1 MNRII
6 VIVTLCCAILSCSK
20 APPAQPPVAK
30 KIEKELTI
38 HNDSRIDNYHWMRL
52 SDEQKNSESPDA
64 QTEDVLDY
72 LNAENTYTKSVL
84 NHTETFQEKL
94 YTEIIGRI
102 KQTDESV
109 PYKKNG
115 YFYYTRYEEG
125 KEYPIYCRKIES
137 MENTEEVLLNVNEM
151 AEGHDYYSIRSLR
164 VSKNNQLLAFGV
176 DTISRRIYTIKIKNL
191 KTGEILTDQIEGTTG
206 SAAWANDNET
216 LFYTI
221 REPET
226 LRAYKINRH
235 ILGQTTDQDKTMF
248 IEEDDQ
254 FSSWVYK
261 TKSDEFIIIASAM
274 TESNEYQILKADN
287 ARGNFKV
294 FSKRKMKHEYSI
306 DHYKDTFYIV
316 TNRDKAKNFKLMSTS
331 ENKTDE
337 RYWQNVIEHRD
348 DVYLN
353 GIEIFK
359 NYLVIQERK
368 NGLLQLRVTTWD
380 KKTDYYL
387 DFGEAAY
394 AAYLSTNVDF
404 NLQILRYYYTS
415 LTTPGST
422 YDFDMQSKEKTL
434 LKQQEVVGG
443 YNADEYQTERLYAT
457 ANDGTSIPI
466 SLVYKKSLKIET
478 GNPLLLYAYG
488 SYGSS
493 VDARFSST
501 RLSLI
506 DRGFVFAIAHVRG
519 GQEMGR
525 DWYEDGRLMHKK
537 NTFTDFINCAEF
549 LIKEK
554 FTDSSHLFAYG
565 GSAGG
570 LLMGAIANMN
580 GMLFRGIVA
589 AVPFVDVVTTMLDET
604 IPLTTSEF
612 REWGNPKEK
621 DAYDYMKS
629 YSPYDQV
636 EAKDYPAML
645 VTTGLFDSQVQYWE
659 PAKWVAKLRELKTD
673 NNSLIMD
680 CDMETGHGGASGR
693 FKRYRRTA
701 LTYAFILDQ
710 IGVYE

>member
-6 VIVTLCCAILSCSK
+6 VIATLCCAILSCSK

-30 KIEKELTI
+30 KIKKELTI
-38 HNDSRIDNYHWMRL
+38 HDDTRIDNYYWMRL
-52 SDEQKNSESPDA
+52 SDEQKNSENPDA
-64 QTEDVLDY
+64 QTQDVLDY

-102 KQTDESV
+102 KQIDESV

-115 YFYYTRYEEG
+115 YFYYTRYEED

-137 MENTEEVLLNVNEM
+137 MENTEEVMLNVNEM

-176 DTISRRIYTIKIKNL
+176 DTLSRRIYTIKIKNL

-221 REPET
+221 RDPET

-235 ILGQTTDQDKTMF
+235 TLGQTTDQDKTMF
-248 IEEDDQ
+248 VEEDDQ
-254 FSSWVYK
+254 FSSGVYK
-261 TKSDEFIIIASAM
+261 TKSDEFIIIASRM
-274 TESNEYQILKADN
+274 TESNEYQILKANN
-287 ARGNFKV
+287 ANGNFKV

-306 DHYKDTFYIV
+306 DHYKETFYIV

-387 DFGEAAY
+387 NFGEAAY

-443 YNADEYQTERLYAT
+443 YNADEYQTERLYAA

-466 SLVYKKSLKIET
+466 SLVYKKSLKKET

-488 SYGSS
+488 SYGSPI
-493 VDARFSST
+493 DARFSST
-501 RLSLI
+501 RLSLL
-506 DRGFVFAIAHVRG
+506 DRGFIFAIAHVRG

-525 DWYEDGRLMHKK
+525 DWYENGRLMHKK

-580 GMLFRGIVA
+580 GMLFKGIVA

-710 IGVYE
+710 IGVHE

>member
-20 APPAQPPVAK
+20 APPVQPPVAK
-30 KIEKELTI
+30 KIKKELTI
-38 HNDSRIDNYHWMRL
+38 HDDTRIDNYYWMRL
-52 SDEQKNSESPDA
+52 SDEQKNSENPDA
-64 QTEDVLDY
+64 QTQDVLDY

-102 KQTDESV
+102 KQIDESV

-137 MENTEEVLLNVNEM
+137 MENTEEVMLNVNEM

-176 DTISRRIYTIKIKNL
+176 DTLSRRIYTIKIKNL

-206 SAAWANDNET
+206 SAAWANDDET

-221 REPET
+221 RDPET

-235 ILGQTTDQDKTMF
+235 VLGQTTDQDKTMF
-248 IEEDDQ
+248 VEEDNQ

-261 TKSDEFIIIASAM
+261 TKSDEFIIIASTM

-287 ARGNFKV
+287 ANGNFKV

-306 DHYKDTFYIV
+306 DHYENTFYIV

-387 DFGEAAY
+387 NFGEAAY

-457 ANDGTSIPI
+457 AIDGTSIPI
-466 SLVYKKSLKIET
+466 SLVYKKSLKKGT

-493 VDARFSST
+493 IDARFSST
-501 RLSLI
+501 RLSLL

-525 DWYEDGRLMHKK
+525 DWYESGRLMHKK

-570 LLMGAIANMN
+570 LLMGAIANKN

-589 AVPFVDVVTTMLDET
+589 AVPFVDVITTMLDET

-621 DAYDYMKS
+621 EAYDYMKS

>member
-30 KIEKELTI
+30 KIKKELTI
-38 HNDSRIDNYHWMRL
+38 HNDTRIDNYHWIRL
-52 SDEQKNSESPDA
+52 SDEQKNSENPDA
-64 QTEDVLDY
+64 QTQDVLDY

-84 NHTETFQEKL
+84 NHTEAFQEKL
-94 YTEIIGRI
+94 YTEIISRI

-109 PYKKNG
+109 PYKQNG

-137 MENTEEVLLNVNEM
+137 METTEEVLLNVNEM

-176 DTISRRIYTIKIKNL
+176 DTLSRRIYTIKIKNL

-221 REPET
+221 RDPET

-235 ILGQTTDQDKTMF
+235 ILGQKTDQDKTMF
-248 IEEDDQ
+248 VEEDDQ

-261 TKSDEFIIIASAM
+261 TKSEEFIIIASTM

-287 ARGNFKV
+287 ANGNFKV
-294 FSKRKMKHEYSI
+294 FSKRKMKHEYYI

-337 RYWQNVIEHRD
+337 RYWRNVIEHRD
-348 DVYLN
+348 DVYLE

-387 DFGEAAY
+387 NFGEAAY

-422 YDFDMQSKEKTL
+422 YDFDMQSKEKIL
-434 LKQQEVVGG
+434 LKQKEVVGG

-466 SLVYKKSLKIET
+466 SLVYKKPLKKET

-493 VDARFSST
+493 IDAGFSST
-501 RLSLI
+501 RLSLL

-525 DWYEDGRLMHKK
+525 DWYEYGRLMHKK

-554 FTDSSHLFAYG
+554 FTDSSYLFALG

-621 DAYDYMKS
+621 EAYDYMKS

-701 LTYAFILDQ
+701 LTFAFILDQ

>member
-6 VIVTLCCAILSCSK
+6 VIATLCCAILSCSK

-30 KIEKELTI
+30 KIKKELTI
-38 HNDSRIDNYHWMRL
+38 HDDTRIDNYHWMRL
-52 SDEQKNSESPDA
+52 SDEQKNSENPDA
-64 QTEDVLDY
+64 QTQDVLDY

-84 NHTETFQEKL
+84 NHTETFQEEL

-109 PYKKNG
+109 PYKQNG

-137 MENTEEVLLNVNEM
+137 MESTEEVMLNVNEM
-151 AEGHDYYSIRSLR
+151 AEGHDYYSIRSLQ

-176 DTISRRIYTIKIKNL
+176 DTLSRRIYTIKIKNL
-191 KTGEILTDQIEGTTG
+191 KTGEILTDQIKGTTG

-226 LRAYKINRH
+226 LRPYKINRH
-235 ILGQTTDQDKTMF
+235 ILGQKTDQDKTMF
-248 IEEDDQ
+248 VEEDDQ

-261 TKSDEFIIIASAM
+261 TKSDEFIIIASTM

-287 ARGNFKV
+287 AKGNFKV

-306 DHYKDTFYIV
+306 DHYKETFYIV

-348 DVYLN
+348 DVYLD

-387 DFGEAAY
+387 NFGEEAY

-434 LKQQEVVGG
+434 LKQKEVVGG

-466 SLVYKKSLKIET
+466 SLVYKKSLKKET
-478 GNPLLLYAYG
+478 SNPLVLYAYG

-493 VDARFSST
+493 VDARF
-501 RLSLI
+501 
-506 DRGFVFAIAHVRG
+506 
-519 GQEMGR
+519 
-525 DWYEDGRLMHKK
+525 
-537 NTFTDFINCAEF
+537 FI
-549 LIKEK
+549 
-554 FTDSSHLFAYG
+554 H
-565 GSAGG
+565 
-570 LLMGAIANMN
+570 
-580 GMLFRGIVA
+580 
-589 AVPFVDVVTTMLDET
+589 PFKPD
-604 IPLTTSEF
+604 
-612 REWGNPKEK
+612 
-621 DAYDYMKS
+621 
-629 YSPYDQV
+629 
-636 EAKDYPAML
+636 
-645 VTTGLFDSQVQYWE
+645 
-659 PAKWVAKLRELKTD
+659 
-673 NNSLIMD
+673 
-680 CDMETGHGGASGR
+680 
-693 FKRYRRTA
+693 
-701 LTYAFILDQ
+701 
-710 IGVYE
+710 

>member
-6 VIVTLCCAILSCSK
+6 VIVTICCAILSCSK

-30 KIEKELTI
+30 KIKKELTI
-38 HNDSRIDNYHWMRL
+38 HDDTRIDNYYWMRL
-52 SDEQKNSESPDA
+52 SDEQKNSENPDA
-64 QTEDVLDY
+64 QTQDVLDY

-102 KQTDESV
+102 KQIDESV

-137 MENTEEVLLNVNEM
+137 MESTEEVMLNVNEM

-176 DTISRRIYTIKIKNL
+176 DTLSRRIYTIKIKNL
-191 KTGEILTDQIEGTTG
+191 KTGEILADQIEGTTG

-221 REPET
+221 RDPET

-248 IEEDDQ
+248 VEEDDQ
-254 FSSWVYK
+254 FSSGVFK

-287 ARGNFKV
+287 ASGNFKV
-294 FSKRKMKHEYSI
+294 FSKRKMKHEYTI
-306 DHYKDTFYIV
+306 DHYEDTFYIV

-387 DFGEAAY
+387 NFGEAAY

-404 NLQILRYYYTS
+404 NLQVLRYYYTS

-422 YDFDMQSKEKTL
+422 YDFDMQTKEKTL

-443 YNADEYQTERLYAT
+443 YNAEEYQTERLYAT
-457 ANDGTSIPI
+457 ATDGTSIPI
-466 SLVYKKSLKIET
+466 SLVYKKSLKKET

-488 SYGSS
+488 SYGYSI
-493 VDARFSST
+493 DAGFSPT
-501 RLSLI
+501 RLSLL
-506 DRGFVFAIAHVRG
+506 DRGFVYAIAHVRG

-525 DWYEDGRLMHKK
+525 DWYENGRLMNKK

-554 FTDSSHLFAYG
+554 FTDSLHLFASG

-570 LLMGAIANMN
+570 LLMGAVANMN

-701 LTYAFILDQ
+701 LTFAFILDQ
-710 IGVYE
+710 IGIYE

>member
-6 VIVTLCCAILSCSK
+6 VIATLCCAILSCSK

-30 KIEKELTI
+30 KIKKELTI
-38 HNDSRIDNYHWMRL
+38 HDDTRIDNYYWMRL
-52 SDEQKNSESPDA
+52 SDEQKNSENPDA
-64 QTEDVLDY
+64 QTQDVLDY

-102 KQTDESV
+102 KQIDESV

-115 YFYYTRYEEG
+115 YFYYTRYEED

-137 MENTEEVLLNVNEM
+137 IENTEEVMLNVNEM

-176 DTISRRIYTIKIKNL
+176 DTLSRRIYTIKIKNL

-221 REPET
+221 RDPET
-226 LRAYKINRH
+226 LQAYKINRNTM
-235 ILGQTTDQDKTMF
+235 GQTTDQDKTMF
-248 IEEDDQ
+248 VEEDDQ
-254 FSSWVYK
+254 FSSGVYK
-261 TKSDEFIIIASAM
+261 TKSDEFIIIASRM
-274 TESNEYQILKADN
+274 TESNEYQILKANN
-287 ARGNFKV
+287 ANGNFKV

-306 DHYKDTFYIV
+306 DHYKETFYIV

-387 DFGEAAY
+387 NFGEAAY

-443 YNADEYQTERLYAT
+443 YNADEYQTERLYAA

-466 SLVYKKSLKIET
+466 SLVYKKSLKKET

-488 SYGSS
+488 SYGSPI
-493 VDARFSST
+493 DARFSST
-501 RLSLI
+501 RLSLL
-506 DRGFVFAIAHVRG
+506 DRGFIFAIAHVRG

-525 DWYEDGRLMHKK
+525 DWYENGRLMHKK

-580 GMLFRGIVA
+580 GMLFKGIVA

-629 YSPYDQV
+629 YSPYEQV
-636 EAKDYPAML
+636 EAKYYPAML

-710 IGVYE
+710 IGVHE

>member
-20 APPAQPPVAK
+20 APPVQPPVAK
-30 KIEKELTI
+30 KIKKELTI
-38 HNDSRIDNYHWMRL
+38 HDDTRIDNYHWMRL
-52 SDEQKNSESPDA
+52 SDEQKNSKNPDA
-64 QTEDVLDY
+64 QTQDVLDY
-72 LNAENTYTKSVL
+72 LNAENSYTKSVL

-94 YTEIIGRI
+94 YAEIIGRI

-137 MENTEEVLLNVNEM
+137 METTEEILLNVNEM

-164 VSKNNQLLAFGV
+164 VSKNNKLLAFGV
-176 DTISRRIYTIKIKNL
+176 DTLSRRIYTIKIKNL
-191 KTGEILTDQIEGTTG
+191 KTGAILTDQIEGTTG

-221 REPET
+221 RDPET

-235 ILGQTTDQDKTMF
+235 VLGQTTDQDKTMF
-248 IEEDDQ
+248 VEEDNQ

-261 TKSDEFIIIASAM
+261 TKSDEYIIIASTM

-287 ARGNFKV
+287 ANGNFKV

-306 DHYKDTFYIV
+306 DHYENTFYIV

-387 DFGEAAY
+387 NFGEAAY

-457 ANDGTSIPI
+457 ATDGTSIPI
-466 SLVYKKSLKIET
+466 SLVYKKSLKKET

-493 VDARFSST
+493 IDARFSST
-501 RLSLI
+501 RLSLL
-506 DRGFVFAIAHVRG
+506 DRGFVYAIAHVRG

-525 DWYEDGRLMHKK
+525 DWYESGRLMHKK

-549 LIKEK
+549 LIEEK

-580 GMLFRGIVA
+580 GMLFKGIVA

>member
-6 VIVTLCCAILSCSK
+6 VIAILCCAILSCSK

-30 KIEKELTI
+30 KIKKELTI
-38 HNDSRIDNYHWMRL
+38 HDDTRIDNYYWMRL
-52 SDEQKNSESPDA
+52 SDEQKNSENPDA
-64 QTEDVLDY
+64 QTQDVLDY

-102 KQTDESV
+102 KQIDESV

-125 KEYPIYCRKIES
+125 KEYPVYCRKIES
-137 MENTEEVLLNVNEM
+137 MESTEEVLLNVNEM

-176 DTISRRIYTIKIKNL
+176 DTLSRRIYTIKIKNL

-235 ILGQTTDQDKTMF
+235 TLGQTTDQDKTMF
-248 IEEDDQ
+248 VEEDNQ

-261 TKSDEFIIIASAM
+261 TKSDEYIIIASTM

-287 ARGNFKV
+287 ANGNFKV

-306 DHYKDTFYIV
+306 DHYDDTFYIV

-387 DFGEAAY
+387 NFGEAAY
-394 AAYLSTNVDF
+394 AAYLSANVDF
-404 NLQILRYYYTS
+404 NLQVLRYYYTS

-422 YDFDMQSKEKTL
+422 YDFDMQTKEKTL

-466 SLVYKKSLKIET
+466 SLVYKKSLKKET

-493 VDARFSST
+493 IDARFSST
-501 RLSLI
+501 RLSLL
-506 DRGFVFAIAHVRG
+506 DRGFVYAIAHVRG

-525 DWYEDGRLMHKK
+525 DWYESGRLMHKK

-570 LLMGAIANMN
+570 LLMGAVANMN

-645 VTTGLFDSQVQYWE
+645 ITTGLFDSQVQYWE

>member
-6 VIVTLCCAILSCSK
+6 VIATLCCAILSCSK

-30 KIEKELTI
+30 KIKKELTI
-38 HNDSRIDNYHWMRL
+38 HDDTRIDNYYWMRL
-52 SDEQKNSESPDA
+52 SDEQKNSENPDA
-64 QTEDVLDY
+64 QTQDVLDY

-102 KQTDESV
+102 KQIDESV

-115 YFYYTRYEEG
+115 YFYYTRYEED

-137 MENTEEVLLNVNEM
+137 MENTEEVMLNVNEM

-176 DTISRRIYTIKIKNL
+176 DTLSRRIYTIKIKNL

-221 REPET
+221 RDPET

-235 ILGQTTDQDKTMF
+235 TLGQTTDQDKTMF
-248 IEEDDQ
+248 VEEDDQ
-254 FSSWVYK
+254 FSSGVYK
-261 TKSDEFIIIASAM
+261 TKSDEFIIIASRM
-274 TESNEYQILKADN
+274 TESNEYQILKANN
-287 ARGNFKV
+287 ANGNFKV

-306 DHYKDTFYIV
+306 DHYKETFYIV

-387 DFGEAAY
+387 NFGEAAY

-457 ANDGTSIPI
+457 AKDGTSIPI
-466 SLVYKKSLKIET
+466 SLVYKKSLKKET

-488 SYGSS
+488 SYGSPI
-493 VDARFSST
+493 DARFSST
-501 RLSLI
+501 RLSLL

-525 DWYEDGRLMHKK
+525 DWYENGRLMHKK

-710 IGVYE
+710 IGVHE

>member
-6 VIVTLCCAILSCSK
+6 VIATLCCAILSCSK

-30 KIEKELTI
+30 KIKKELTI
-38 HNDSRIDNYHWMRL
+38 HDDTRIDNYYWMRL
-52 SDEQKNSESPDA
+52 SDEQKNSENPDA
-64 QTEDVLDY
+64 QTQDVLDY

-102 KQTDESV
+102 KQIDESV

-115 YFYYTRYEEG
+115 YFYYTRYEED

-137 MENTEEVLLNVNEM
+137 MENTEEVMLNVNEM

-176 DTISRRIYTIKIKNL
+176 DTLSRRIYTIKIKNL

-221 REPET
+221 RDPET

-235 ILGQTTDQDKTMF
+235 TLGQTTDQDKTMF
-248 IEEDDQ
+248 VEEDDQ
-254 FSSWVYK
+254 FSSGVYK
-261 TKSDEFIIIASAM
+261 TKSDEFIIIASRM
-274 TESNEYQILKADN
+274 TESNEYQILKANN
-287 ARGNFKV
+287 ANGNFKV

-306 DHYKDTFYIV
+306 DHYKETFYIV

-387 DFGEAAY
+387 NFGEAAY

-434 LKQQEVVGG
+434 LNQQEVVGG
-443 YNADEYQTERLYAT
+443 YNADEYQTERLYAA

-466 SLVYKKSLKIET
+466 SLVYKKSLKKET

-488 SYGSS
+488 SYGSPI
-493 VDARFSST
+493 DARFSST
-501 RLSLI
+501 RLSLL
-506 DRGFVFAIAHVRG
+506 DRGFIFAIAHVRG

-525 DWYEDGRLMHKK
+525 DWYENGRLMHKK

-580 GMLFRGIVA
+580 GMLFKGIVA

-710 IGVYE
+710 IGVHE

>member
-6 VIVTLCCAILSCSK
+6 VIATLCCAILSCSK
-20 APPAQPPVAK
+20 APPVQPPVAK
-30 KIEKELTI
+30 KIKKELTI
-38 HNDSRIDNYHWMRL
+38 HDDTRIDNYYWMRL
-52 SDEQKNSESPDA
+52 SDEQKNSENPDA
-64 QTEDVLDY
+64 QTQDVLDY

-102 KQTDESV
+102 KQIDESV

-137 MENTEEVLLNVNEM
+137 MENTEEVMLNVNEM

-176 DTISRRIYTIKIKNL
+176 DTLSRRIYTIKIKNL

-206 SAAWANDNET
+206 SAAWANDNKT

-221 REPET
+221 RDPET

-235 ILGQTTDQDKTMF
+235 TLGQSTDQDKTMF
-248 IEEDDQ
+248 VEEDDQ

-261 TKSDEFIIIASAM
+261 TKSDEFIIIASRM

-287 ARGNFKV
+287 ANGNFKV

-337 RYWQNVIEHRD
+337 RYWQNIIEHRD

-387 DFGEAAY
+387 NFGEAAY

-457 ANDGTSIPI
+457 ATDGTSIPI
-466 SLVYKKSLKIET
+466 SLVYKKSLKKGT

-493 VDARFSST
+493 IDARFSST
-501 RLSLI
+501 RLSLL

-554 FTDSSHLFAYG
+554 FTDSSYLFAYG

-621 DAYDYMKS
+621 EAYDYMKS

-645 VTTGLFDSQVQYWE
+645 ITTGLFDSQVQYWE